1 MDGGFIFGVILGATV
16 TALALN
22 KQVRIGFKELVLEIW
37 ERIKELKYIFNR
49 KKEEEDEL

>member
-22 KQVRIGFKELVLEIW
+22 KQVRIGFSDLIREVW
-37 ERIKELKYIFNR
+37 ERIKDLFK
-49 KKEEEDEL
+49 KKEEDDL

>member
-22 KQVRIGFKELVLEIW
+22 KQVRIGFQDLVREVW
-37 ERIKELKYIFNR
+37 ERIKDLF
-49 KKEEEDEL
+49 KKKEEDEL

>member
-22 KQVRIGFKELVLEIW
+22 KQVRIGFKDLIREVW
-37 ERIKELKYIFNR
+37 ERIKDLF
-49 KKEEEDEL
+49 KKKEEDEL